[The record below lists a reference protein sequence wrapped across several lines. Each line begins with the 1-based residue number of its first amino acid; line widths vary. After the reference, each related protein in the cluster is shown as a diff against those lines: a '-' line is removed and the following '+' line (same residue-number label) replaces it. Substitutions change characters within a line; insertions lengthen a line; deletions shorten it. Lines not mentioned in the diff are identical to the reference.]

1 MYCEKE
7 VRENYRK
14 LTLLLIENNLSI
26 STMESATS
34 GQLASLITDTE
45 GASTIFRG
53 SLVTYSNEMKI
64 RMGVPSEIIERYS
77 VYSKEVAT
85 EMARVCRETFG
96 TDIGIG
102 ITGTMGNV
110 DPENEISSIP
120 GQVYFAIGYRDV
132 IEAYYVEIPA
142 QETRLDYKL
151 AVAEEI
157 YNELMKVI

>member
-1 MYCEKE
+1 M
-7 VRENYRK
+7 VREKYKK
-14 LTLLLIENNLSI
+14 LTLMLIEKHLSI

-34 GQLASLITDTE
+34 GQVASLITDTE
-45 GASTIFRG
+45 GASAVFRG
-53 SLVTYSNEMKI
+53 SIVTYSNEMKI
-64 RMGVPSEIIERYS
+64 RMGVPAEIIERYS
-77 VYSKEVAT
+77 VYSKETAI
-85 EMARVCRETFG
+85 EMARVCMETFG

-110 DPENEISSIP
+110 DPENRTSSIP
-120 GQVYFAIGYRDV
+120 GQVYFAIGYGDA
-132 IEAYYVEIPA
+132 IQNYYVEIPA

>member
-1 MYCEKE
+1 MI
-7 VRENYRK
+7 RENYKK
-14 LTLLLIENNLSI
+14 LTLNLIEKNLTI

-34 GQLASLITDTE
+34 GQIASLITDTE
-45 GASTIFRG
+45 GASAVFRG
-53 SLVTYSNEMKI
+53 SIVAYSNEIKI
-64 RMGVPSEIIERYS
+64 KMGVAADIIDRYS
-77 VYSKEVAT
+77 VYSKETAV
-85 EMARVCRETFG
+85 EMARVCMEAMG

-102 ITGTMGNV
+102 VTGTMGNV
-110 DPENEISSIP
+110 DPENKISSIP